1 MYPKWFRFHSR
12 AEEKKRNGGGRPSNR
27 IHKKVWIR
35 PTMATSSLTQQ
46 PEMMEVNGDER
57 KEQRN
62 QRRRERNKNIPCSFF
77 HSKKG
82 CRRGD
87 QCTFLHDE
95 NIADHSM
102 EAGNGQDGNK
112 DLNDRNSSNITGC
125 DKMDVDMDE
134 LTDQVEKSVQ
144 ISIPKNI
151 SFGRRRK

>member
-1 MYPKWFRFHSR
+1 
-12 AEEKKRNGGGRPSNR
+12 
-27 IHKKVWIR
+27 
-35 PTMATSSLTQQ
+35 
-46 PEMMEVNGDER
+46 MEVNGNER

-62 QRRRERNKNIPCSFF
+62 QRRRDRNKSIPCRFF

-95 NIADHSM
+95 NIADHPM
-102 EAGNGQDGNK
+102 EAGNGQNDNK
-112 DLNDRNSSNITGC
+112 DQNDRNSSNITGC

-134 LTDQVEKSVQ
+134 LTDQVEKSVR

-151 SFGRRRK
+151 SFGRKRYVHLSPNTNSACLHTCIQ